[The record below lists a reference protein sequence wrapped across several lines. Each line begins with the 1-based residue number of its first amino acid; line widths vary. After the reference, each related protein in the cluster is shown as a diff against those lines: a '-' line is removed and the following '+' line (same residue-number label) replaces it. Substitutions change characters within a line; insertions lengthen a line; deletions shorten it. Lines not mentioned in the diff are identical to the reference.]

1 MSENQYP
8 RPRTSDFALP
18 SVETT
23 ACGKAII
30 VGEHAAVYGAH
41 AVAIPLH
48 QMRFRFHMKE
58 RPVRF
63 GHAPEVHLK
72 LAGHEGSPRLQAVV
86 FKAMDLLG
94 IERFALDGETH
105 STLPIG
111 AGLGS
116 SATLCVAVLRA
127 LSEALNIAI
136 SPTHLANLA
145 NELEKS
151 FHGNPSGLDTAVVA
165 FEKAVLFAKGRPIEI
180 IPIAAQLSYDFV
192 LIDSNIR
199 ASTMAMIRIAEPY
212 FTGPLGQRRIAR
224 FDAISLA
231 THEAL
236 KKGDFESLAL
246 GMNESGALLREAG
259 VVPENLRDM
268 IGRALDL
275 GALAAKT
282 TGAGGGGVIIALL
295 DPARKDEQFFSMAE
309 QFKGHGIY
317 RITLDDGCRDRV

>member
-8 RPRTSDFALP
+8 HLRTSRFAVP
-18 SVETT
+18 STETT

-30 VGEHAAVYGAH
+30 VGEHAVVYGTH

-48 QMRFRFHMKE
+48 QMRFRFHMSQ
-58 RPVRF
+58 RPLRF
-63 GHAPEVHLK
+63 DGTPEVHLK

-86 FKAMDLLG
+86 IKAMSLLG
-94 IERFALDGETH
+94 IEPFSLDGETH

-127 LSEALNIAI
+127 LSEALTIDL
-136 SPTHLANLA
+136 SPTRLAEYA

-165 FEKAVLFAKGRPIEI
+165 FERPVLFAKSQAIEI
-180 IPIAAQLSYDFV
+180 IPIPSHLSCEFV

-199 ASTMAMIRIAEPY
+199 ASTMAMIRIAQPY
-212 FTGPLGQRRIAR
+212 FTGSCGEQRLAR
-224 FDAISLA
+224 FDRLSLA
-231 THEAL
+231 AHESLKTSDIEAL
-236 KKGDFESLAL
+236 AMS
-246 GMNESGALLREAG
+246 MNECGDLLEEVG
-259 VVPENLRDM
+259 VVPPTLKDM
-268 IGRALDL
+268 IVRTREL

-282 TGAGGGGVIIALL
+282 TGAGGGGVIIGLL
-295 DPARKDEQFFSMAE
+295 HPEQSDEQYQRIQQ

-317 RITLDDGCRDRV
+317 RVTLSGRA